1 MRNTIAALAI
11 LFTMLSCE
19 KVIPFTGDIT
29 QPKLVVNS
37 LFENEN
43 RWSVHISQSLSVL
56 DTGTLSNI
64 ENATV
69 KIKDGQ
75 NNLVEILTHDF
86 GGHYTGFTFPELGE
100 DYSVEVEAAGFT
112 SIYSDNNLPSPI
124 TIVSVDTS
132 TTVVDDEER
141 LEMSINFSDPVNIDN
156 YYLVSVAAGGWF
168 EDETWNGT
176 NWVIDSTFF
185 DFSIPILVDDPTFE
199 NYGSN
204 RWDENGIFTDFS
216 FDGQNKTIDI
226 AINSG
231 EYDGK
236 LDALYYF
243 EVRLYNIT
251 EAAYLYNKSY
261 NLYQNASGNPFAQPV
276 QVYSNVTNGF
286 GIFAGSQLNVFS
298 IL

>member
-1 MRNTIAALAI
+1 MKKSIAIIVLVFTIS
-11 LFTMLSCE
+11 SCE
-19 KVIPFTGDIT
+19 KIIPFTGEIT

-37 LFENEN
+37 LFENQN

-56 DTGTLSNI
+56 DTSSLSNI

-69 KIKDGQ
+69 RIMDDQ
-75 NNLVEILTHDF
+75 NNVVEILTHDF
-86 GGHYTGFTFPELGE
+86 GGHYTGITFPQLGE
-100 DYSVEVEAAGFT
+100 NYRVEAEASGFT
-112 SIYSDNNLPSPI
+112 SVYSENNLPTPI
-124 TIVSVDTS
+124 SIISVDTN
-132 TTVVDDEER
+132 TTFVDDEEK
-141 LEMSINFSDPVNIDN
+141 LEMSITFSDPVNINN

-168 EDETWNGT
+168 TDDYWNGT
-176 NWVIDSTFF
+176 SWVIDSTFYE
-185 DFSIPILVDDPTFE
+185 FSIPILVDDPTFE

-204 RWDENGIFTDFS
+204 RWENNGIFTDFS

-231 EYDGK
+231 EYEYK
-236 LDALYYF
+236 LDDLEYF
-243 EVRLYNIT
+243 EVRIYNIT

-276 QVYSNVTNGF
+276 QVYSNVSQGF